1 MKLNLEKYDKFIWR
15 VNGSL
20 LLLACIGA
28 ILVCTIVG
36 FKLLSEVLGTRQVH
50 DVVNVDQNTKKEEY
64 LRLGYFH
71 SLKGTDLILIPL
83 TSEQKYDASYYSKSA
98 YSRARNY
105 LVFNSKNK
113 DSYWIWKS
121 NAFLVLEETKIHNQ
135 IKEEKTQKARGLVFE
150 FVDQDSNSDGVLDD
164 KDKKSIQYFDLS
176 SKKSVPVISQLDRSI
191 GVQQTGDDEVLFFYS
206 RSGKSYF
213 KSLTVSS
220 LSLSNEKEIGLPL

>member
-15 VNGSL
+15 TNGTL

-36 FKLLSEVLGTRQVH
+36 YKLLSEVLGARQVH
-50 DVVNVDQNTKKEEY
+50 DIVNVDQNTKKEEH
-64 LRLGYFH
+64 LRLGYFQ

-83 TSEQKYDASYYSKSA
+83 TSEQKYEATYYSKSA

-105 LVFNSKNK
+105 LVFNSSNK

-121 NAFLVLEETKIHNQ
+121 NEFLVLEDTKIHNQ
-135 IKEEKTQKARGLVFE
+135 IKEEKTQKTRGLVFE
-150 FVDQDSNSDGVLDD
+150 FVDEDSNTDGVLDN
-164 KDKKSIQYFDLS
+164 KDKKSIQFFDLS
-176 SKKSVPVISQLDRSI
+176 SRKSVPVVSQVDRSI

-213 KSLTVSS
+213 KSLAVSS
-220 LSLSNEKEIGLPL
+220 LSLSDEKEIGLSP